1 MLASC
6 QRLGSPGRLRPQ
18 SWGRRR
24 TIASAPVTL
33 IGVPVVF
40 LVVAGMVLLGGGDRV
55 AALAVGAWISLF
67 GGGTFFGA
75 IGFIAM
81 GSHRSEAHRHG

>member
-1 MLASC
+1 M
-6 QRLGSPGRLRPQ
+6 
-18 SWGRRR
+18 
-24 TIASAPVTL
+24 
-33 IGVPVVF
+33 VF
-40 LVVAGMVLLGGGDRV
+40 VVVAGMVFLRGGDRV

-81 GSHRSEAHRHG
+81 GSHRSKAHLHG